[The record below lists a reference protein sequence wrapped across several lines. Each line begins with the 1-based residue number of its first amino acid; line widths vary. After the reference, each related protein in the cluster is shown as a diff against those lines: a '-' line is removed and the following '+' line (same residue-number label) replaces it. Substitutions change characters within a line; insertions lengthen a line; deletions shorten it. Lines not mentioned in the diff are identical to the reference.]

1 VFERWRSERGDFR
14 SFLRNFRQDRPL
26 AWKVRRY
33 VANML
38 IRTRRGST
46 CCGNDGEPGC

>member
-1 VFERWRSERGDFR
+1 MPSRSSSGRGDFD
-14 SFLRNFRQDRPL
+14 SFLRNLRQERSL

-38 IRTRRGST
+38 IRVRRGSS

>member
-1 VFERWRSERGDFR
+1 MLKRSRADRGDFG
-14 SFLRNFRQDRPL
+14 SFLRNLRQDGSV

-38 IRTRRGST
+38 TRVRRGSS